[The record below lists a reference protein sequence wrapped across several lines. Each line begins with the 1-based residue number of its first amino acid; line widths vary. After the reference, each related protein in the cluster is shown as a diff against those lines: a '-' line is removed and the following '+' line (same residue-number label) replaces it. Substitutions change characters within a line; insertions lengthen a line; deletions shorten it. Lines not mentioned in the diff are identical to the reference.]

1 MVNLEARIS
10 VARPYLLALKYLD
23 YKKYANP
30 DAHVK
35 VFNEVIKANGKTYE
49 EYIINA
55 FSDALR
61 EMTSYWCQN
70 YMSKFPNC
78 IFFELMKSL
87 CKHHQ
92 KPKTKNIFTWS
103 SKVSTTEILNG

>member
-1 MVNLEARIS
+1 MVNPEVRIL
-10 VARPYLLALKYLD
+10 VARPYRLALKYLD

-30 DAHVK
+30 NAHVK
-35 VFNEVIKANGKTYE
+35 VFNEVIKTNGEMYE

-61 EMTSYWCQN
+61 EMTSYWCHN
-70 YMSKFPNC
+70 YKSKFLTC
-78 IFFELMKSL
+78 FFFKLMKSL

-92 KPKTKNIFTWS
+92 KTQNNKHIYMEFKSIN
-103 SKVSTTEILNG
+103 